1 MQAVLHIANLPEAA
15 LDAAAVFHGAPL
27 AEARAALAGA
37 CDALALVFP
46 PAPHDHAG
54 WRKAAVADLARAAAP
69 KRVNALAGSD
79 PGAISAALAWLENA
93 PGITGQLLALDGAG
107 AVIPQNGAI

>member
-1 MQAVLHIANLPEAA
+1 MQAVLHIEDLPETA
-15 LDAAAVFHGAPL
+15 LDAAAAFHGAPL
-27 AEARAALAGA
+27 AEARAALAAGK

-54 WRKAAVADLARAAAP
+54 WRKAAIADLARAAAP

-79 PGAISAALAWLENA
+79 PRAVSAALAWLENA
-93 PGITGQLLALDGAG
+93 PGITGQLLALDAG
-107 AVIPQNGAI
+107 AAIPQNGAI